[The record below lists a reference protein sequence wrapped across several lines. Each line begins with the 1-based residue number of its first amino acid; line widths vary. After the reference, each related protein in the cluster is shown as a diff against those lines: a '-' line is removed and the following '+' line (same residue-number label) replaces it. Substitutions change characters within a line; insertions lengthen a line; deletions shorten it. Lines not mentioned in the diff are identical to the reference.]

1 MPLEQ
6 LTHEEKKIVFA
17 CLCAIAKGPYIPAGD
32 MEYRGGGARHE
43 LCKLLEKFPDID
55 DSDGRVWRMLNGAMN
70 VMSHADRVISLEECE
85 AWCGV
90 DRDAVKK
97 VFEKWR
103 GED

>member
-17 CLCAIAKGPYIPAGD
+17 CLCAIAKGPFIHTGE
-32 MEYRGGGARHE
+32 MRYRGGGERQE
-43 LCKLLEKFPDID
+43 LYKLIEKWPDID
-55 DSDGRVWRMLNGAMN
+55 DSDGRVWRMLNGSMN
-70 VMSHADRVISLEECE
+70 VMSHAYHISPEECE